1 MWPQVAPNGLFHGF
15 HADTAL
21 VIGLQSIGG
30 LLTGVVIKYAGNIL
44 KNFANALAILTT
56 SFLAMA
62 LFAYHPTGL
71 FWLGVIIVCLATS
84 MYGWTPQGNCSVAAA
99 IKAAHRLLGPR
110 QQNARLYAGGATRSD
125 ASAIDPEL

>member
-1 MWPQVAPNGLFHGF
+1 MAPNGLFHGF

-21 VIGLQSIGG
+21 VIFFQSAGG

-56 SFLAMA
+56 SFFSIL

-71 FWLGVIIVCLATS
+71 YWLGVLVVCIATS
-84 MYGWTPQGNCSVAAA
+84 MYGWPADKCSVGAA

-110 QQNARLYAGGATRSD
+110 QQKARLYAGGAQRSD
-125 ASAIDPEL
+125 SSVDPDL